1 MLGTKKTPNR
11 YGKRVT
17 RIEPPSLEEAIAAAQ
32 GLTDD
37 IECQIEIASQL
48 MGAPEEEVRSAIGKL
63 SVQARPAERMAV
75 ASRILNRGEGAKVI
89 VVERRRPRLA
99 AR

>member
-11 YGKRVT
+11 YAKRVT
-17 RIEPPSLEEAIAAAQ
+17 RVEPPSLDEAIAAAQ

-48 MGAPEEEVRSAIGKL
+48 MGMPEDEVRPVVLKSAAQIR
-63 SVQARPAERMAV
+63 RPERAPF
-75 ASRILNRGEGAKVI
+75 ADRILDRREGAKVI